1 MSYLSK
7 SLRITDSGRET
18 LSRAVA
24 IDHDWALP
32 ASSGDILI
40 EALDGMS
47 TADLEAARMLAYH
60 LGDVVAALLIRRD
73 MAEREARGEA

>member
-7 SLRITDSGRET
+7 SLRITSSGREVI
-18 LSRAVA
+18 SRAVA

-32 ASSGDILI
+32 ASSVDIFI
-40 EALDGMS
+40 EALDAMN

-60 LGDVVAALLIRRD
+60 LGDAVACLLIRRD